1 MTHSLTFVFCTR
13 ICSSSMKSL
22 KDLLVPR
29 DSVFDRSRRDVV
41 LDLTDLV
48 GETPVDGD
56 AFFAENY
63 ITQGMRQLYEGVFK
77 RLEGASG
84 QDGVFRLTQSMGGG
98 KTHNMFAIGLLAKY
112 AEHRQPVMGSHYET
126 SFKGAAELV
135 AFSGRERPEIGIWG
149 FIAEQLGQRDAFN
162 ACYQPLQAPGQSE
175 WVKLLKGRKLVILLD
190 ELPPYL
196 KSSTS
201 LSVGSSNLADVTT
214 TSLTNLIAALGKPG
228 CEQVAMVISDLGAT
242 GADGSDYSC
251 TALNNLRAELNRL
264 ARDFQPVAQTG
275 NELYHILRKRLFESL
290 PGEDDVEKVAA
301 AYGDEIRKAKQMD
314 ITTDTPE
321 GMKSAVKES
330 YPFHPELKDLYARFK
345 ENTGFQQ
352 TRGII
357 RLMRTVVSR
366 MFDDTAGWADQ
377 SFLIAPYDLDLSDP
391 DLLTELDS
399 INAKLSNA
407 ISHDI
412 HSDGGDAVAQALDQ
426 QLGGNLTAKLA
437 KLILVSSL
445 ANVQNAVR
453 GLKDTEIVSAIAA
466 PGVDVSGLK
475 KDNLSQLKSQAW
487 YLHQDTQGRFLFK
500 DVQNVVAKLNDY
512 MRGYNEESRTKEIR
526 AKLEE
531 LFKPDVGNVY
541 KKVYALPSL
550 DDIELSSDH
559 VSLIIYQPN
568 PHGLHPDL
576 ERLFDSTP
584 YQNRILLLTGDSFS
598 MDNIRSNASGLKA
611 VEAILGEFR
620 SESMPAN
627 DPQFIQAEQLKEEYA
642 FKFRQAVIETF
653 VKVYYP
659 TKNGLQDASL
669 RFNFQN
675 NQLNGEEQIRKELE
689 DKRKFVEDTTSETF
703 RKLIEQRLFTTK
715 EERWIEVKKRAA
727 SKTDF
732 VWHKPGALDQV
743 KEKQIREG
751 QWRANGDYVEKG
763 PFPPPPTSVS
773 IQLVQRDPE
782 TGEVTLKVTP
792 RNGDKVH
799 YEYGKTVSE
808 SCDTVNLVETFSTTE
823 MHVAFLCADS
833 TGQAETGEPLV
844 WSNEVTVKFQARD
857 QGGRKALELKA
868 APEGATIHYSTDGSS
883 PLENGGIYDGPFEI
897 QPGMVV
903 QWQAEKDGIKSELV
917 TKRIPKQ
924 DTPWEVDRTKPA
936 TWKKREQLDGSSA
949 VYGFL
954 DQMDKHAQNLQAV
967 SLTIDGE
974 REAFMEITTDRARS
988 MTVDQVRKLI
998 SLLKD
1003 EFMPDGD
1010 VNLQVERIQFES
1022 GQQVVDWV
1030 REANRNLTED
1040 DVEQ

>member
-1 MTHSLTFVFCTR
+1 
-13 ICSSSMKSL
+13 MKPL
-22 KDLLVPR
+22 KDLLKPR
-29 DSVFDRSRRDVV
+29 ASVFDRSRRDVV
-41 LDLTDLV
+41 LDLTDLIA
-48 GETPVDGD
+48 EKSPDAD

-63 ITQGMRQLYEGVFK
+63 ITQGMRQLYEAVFK
-77 RLEGASG
+77 RLEGSAG

-112 AEHRQPVMGSHYET
+112 AEHRQPVMGAYYAT
-126 SFKGAAELV
+126 SFKGAADLV
-135 AFSGRERPEIGIWG
+135 AFSGRERPTIGLWG
-149 FIAEQLGQRDAFN
+149 FIADQLGDTAAFN
-162 ACYQPLQAPGQSE
+162 SCYQPLQAPGQSE

-201 LSVGSSNLADVTT
+201 LNVGSSNLADVTT

-228 CEQVAMVISDLGAT
+228 CEQVALVVSDLGAS

-275 NELYHILRKRLFESL
+275 NELYQILRKRLFDSFPEHS
-290 PGEDDVEKVAA
+290 EIEKVAA

-321 GMKSAVKES
+321 GMKAAVMES

-357 RLMRTVVSR
+357 RLMRTVASR
-366 MFDDTAGWADQ
+366 MFDDTVGW
-377 SFLIAPYDLDLSDP
+377 SHKSYLIAPYDLDLSDP

-399 INAKLSNA
+399 INGKLSNA
-407 ISHDI
+407 VSHDI
-412 HSDGGDAVAQALDQ
+412 FSDGGDAVAQSLDQ
-426 QLGGNLTAKLA
+426 KLGGDLTVKLA

-453 GLKDTEIVSAIAA
+453 GLKDTEIVSALAA

-512 MRGYNEESRTKEIR
+512 IRGYNEESRTKEIR

-531 LFKPDVGNVY
+531 LFKPEVGNVF

-568 PHGLHPDL
+568 PHGLHPDI
-576 ERLFDSTP
+576 ERLFNSTP
-584 YQNRILLLTGDSFS
+584 HQNRILLLTGDSFS
-598 MDNIRSNASGLKA
+598 MDNIRNNASGLKA

-627 DPQFIQAEQLKEEYA
+627 DPQFIQAESLKEDYA

-689 DKRKFVEDTTSETF
+689 DKRKFVEDTASDTF

-715 EERWIEVKKRAA
+715 EERWIEVRKRAA
-727 SKTDF
+727 SNTGF

-751 QWRANGDYVEKG
+751 QWRSNGDYVEKG
-763 PFPPPPTSVS
+763 PFPPPPTSAS

-808 SCDTVNLVETFSTTE
+808 SCDTLNLVETFSTTE
-823 MHVAFLCADS
+823 MHVAFLCVDSSGQAKTGDS
-833 TGQAETGEPLV
+833 TV
-844 WSNEVTVKFQARD
+844 WANTVTVKFQARD
-857 QGGRKALELKA
+857 QGGRKILELKA
-868 APEGATIHYSTDGSS
+868 APGRSHH
-883 PLENGGIYDGPFEI
+883 PLFNG
-897 QPGMVV
+897 
-903 QWQAEKDGIKSELV
+903 
-917 TKRIPKQ
+917 R
-924 DTPWEVDRTKPA
+924 
-936 TWKKREQLDGSSA
+936 
-949 VYGFL
+949 
-954 DQMDKHAQNLQAV
+954 
-967 SLTIDGE
+967 
-974 REAFMEITTDRARS
+974 
-988 MTVDQVRKLI
+988 
-998 SLLKD
+998 
-1003 EFMPDGD
+1003 
-1010 VNLQVERIQFES
+1010 
-1022 GQQVVDWV
+1022 
-1030 REANRNLTED
+1030 
-1040 DVEQ
+1040 